1 MSESDYSSTA
11 SSDIDESNESSSLD
25 TDVDFGA
32 IEPYEDDPLASES
45 ADSESSDKAI
55 QDPDNIP
62 RAILEQR
69 FDRIISVQ
77 SWCVVNF

>member
-11 SSDIDESNESSSLD
+11 SSDIDESNESSSLN

-32 IEPYEDDPLASES
+32 IEPYEDEPLASES
-45 ADSESSDKAI
+45 ADSESSDNDI

-77 SWCVVNF
+77 SWYVVNF